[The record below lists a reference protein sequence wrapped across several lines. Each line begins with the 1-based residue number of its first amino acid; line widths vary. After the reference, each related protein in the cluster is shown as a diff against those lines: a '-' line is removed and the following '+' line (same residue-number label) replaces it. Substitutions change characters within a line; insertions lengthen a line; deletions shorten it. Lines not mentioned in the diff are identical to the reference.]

1 VPTLF
6 HAPLTL
12 TASSKSGLRRSPLST
27 NAFTCRCDWAH
38 NALARVI
45 FRMPDWIRDALVPV
59 ICACRISDWDCVALA
74 HDLKIEDVFVKTM
87 VRRPYSIPVTLN
99 IHCEVTTCMW
109 TAKQSPCDVDS
120 KRINLAESVSIS
132 RTSLRRSC

>member
-1 VPTLF
+1 
-6 HAPLTL
+6 
-12 TASSKSGLRRSPLST
+12 
-27 NAFTCRCDWAH
+27 
-38 NALARVI
+38 
-45 FRMPDWIRDALVPV
+45 VPV